1 MLTILTR
8 IVCYDIAEH
17 IYKFLLND
25 YFISK
30 SYFLEMLLE
39 TIIKKYINKECFYNV
54 LSDLSTFNTIERI
67 MFKIYKYI
75 IYNKYLNYDETT
87 LKLIFDYINTIKK
100 IKFVDSS
107 YRNNNTQLII
117 NNHLNNIIRYHRPN

>member
-8 IVCYDIAEH
+8 IICYDIAEH

-39 TIIKKYINKECFYNV
+39 TIIKKYKNKECFYNV

-100 IKFVDSS
+100 IKFVDIS
-107 YRNNNTQLII
+107 YRNNNTQLFI

>member
-39 TIIKKYINKECFYNV
+39 TIIKKYKNKECFYNV
-54 LSDLSTFNTIERI
+54 LSDLSIFNTIERI

-75 IYNKYLNYDETT
+75 IYKKYLNYDETT

-100 IKFVDSS
+100 IKFVDIS
-107 YRNNNTQLII
+107 YRNNNTQLFI
-117 NNHLNNIIRYHRPN
+117 NEHLNNIIRYHRPN

>member
-39 TIIKKYINKECFYNV
+39 TIIKKYKNKECFYNV

-100 IKFVDSS
+100 IKFVYIS

>member
-30 SYFLEMLLE
+30 SYVLEMLLE
-39 TIIKKYINKECFYNV
+39 TIIKKYKNKECFYNV

-100 IKFVDSS
+100 IKFVDIS
-107 YRNNNTQLII
+107 YRNNNTQLFI
-117 NNHLNNIIRYHRPN
+117 NDHLNNIIRYHRPN

>member
-8 IVCYDIAEH
+8 IICYDIAEH

-39 TIIKKYINKECFYNV
+39 TIIKKYKNKECFYNV

-67 MFKIYKYI
+67 MFKIFKYI

-100 IKFVDSS
+100 IKFVDIS
-107 YRNNNTQLII
+107 YRNNNTQLFI

>member
-8 IVCYDIAEH
+8 IVCYDIAKH

-39 TIIKKYINKECFYNV
+39 TIIKKYKNKECFYNV
-54 LSDLSTFNTIERI
+54 LSDLSTFNTIEMI

-100 IKFVDSS
+100 IKFVDIS
-107 YRNNNTQLII
+107 YRNNNTQLFI

>member
-1 MLTILTR
+1 MITILSR
-8 IVCYDIAEH
+8 IVSYDIAEL

-30 SYFLEMLLE
+30 CYFLEMLLE
-39 TIIKKYINKECFYNV
+39 NIIKKYKNNECFYNI

-67 MFKIYKYI
+67 MFKNYKYI
-75 IYNKYLNYDETT
+75 IFNNYLNYDKIT

-100 IKFVDSS
+100 IKFVDIS
-107 YRNNNTQLII
+107 YRNNNTQLFI
-117 NNHLNNIIRYHRPN
+117 NNHLNNIIRYQHPN

>member
-39 TIIKKYINKECFYNV
+39 NIIKKYKNKECFYNV
-54 LSDLSTFNTIERI
+54 LSDLSTFNTIEII
-67 MFKIYKYI
+67 MFKNYKYI
-75 IYNKYLNYDETT
+75 IYKNYLNYHEIT
-87 LKLIFDYINTIKK
+87 LQLIFDYINTIKK
-100 IKFVDSS
+100 IKFVEIS
-107 YRNNNTQLII
+107 YRNNNTQLFI
-117 NNHLNNIIRYHRPN
+117 NNHLNNIIRYRHPN